1 MFKLKKIITWITL
14 IFLIYAAVAFSQEV
28 KKSVIAGSWYPDDK
42 AELENMINKIYAQ
55 APTLDFY
62 GEVLGLIVPHAGYQ
76 YSGAAAVSAYS
87 TFGSQDIRRAIILG
101 PSHHIHFKGA
111 SILKVKYYE
120 TPLGKVELDQ
130 AACDALLQTK
140 EFVSKKAAH
149 IQEHSVEIQL
159 PLLQHMLKDFKIIPI
174 VVGELDKSD
183 YEQIAD
189 NLRSY
194 MDDHTIIIASSDF
207 THFGRRFGY
216 MPFNDNFKE
225 NVQKL
230 DFGALDK
237 ILHLDSD
244 GFLQYID
251 QTKATI
257 CGSRPIALL
266 LKILDKN
273 CYSQLINY
281 YTSGDLMGNYED
293 SVSYASV
300 CFTKKREELHQKEKN
315 VLLKLARDT
324 LVSYLNKQ
332 KLPVINLNKYNINP
346 RLIQNQGVFVTL
358 NKNGQLRG
366 CIGYIKGQAP
376 IYQAVVRNTINAA
389 TQDPRFYPMNATETK
404 DVTIEISIMSP
415 LKKISSLDEI
425 KVGTHGLYLVKGEN
439 SGILLPQVPGQFG
452 WDKKTFLEQVSQ
464 KAGLAKNAY
473 KEGADI
479 YIFSAQIFGEKEH

>member
-1 MFKLKKIITWITL
+1 MFRLKKPITWITL
-14 IFLIYAAVAFSQEV
+14 IFLIYASVALSQEV

-42 AELENMINKIYAQ
+42 IELEKMINKIYVQ

-76 YSGAAAVSAYS
+76 YSGAAAVNAYAALAN
-87 TFGSQDIRRAIILG
+87 QDIKRVIIMG
-101 PSHHIHFKGA
+101 PTHHIYFKGA

-130 AACDALLQTK
+130 VACQALLQTK
-140 EFVSKKAAH
+140 EFTSNKAAH
-149 IQEHSVEIQL
+149 AQEHSVEIQL
-159 PLLQHMLKDFKIIPI
+159 PLLQHVLKDFKIIPI

-183 YEQIAD
+183 YEKIAD

-194 MDDHTIIIASSDF
+194 MDDYTIIIASSDF

-216 MPFNDNFKE
+216 MPFKDNFKE

-237 ILHLDSD
+237 ILHLDPD

-257 CGSRPIALL
+257 CGNRAIALL
-266 LKILDKN
+266 LKILGKN
-273 CYSQLINY
+273 CYAQLINY

-300 CFTKKREELHQKEKN
+300 CFTKKREELNQKEKN

-324 LVSYLNKQ
+324 LVTYLNKQ
-332 KLPVINLNKYNINP
+332 KLPEINLKEYNINP
-346 RLIQNQGVFVTL
+346 RLIQNQGVFVTI
-358 NKNGQLRG
+358 NKKGQLRG

-389 TQDPRFYPMNATETK
+389 TRDPRFYPMNTAEIK

-415 LKKISSLDEI
+415 LKKIDSLDEI

-439 SGILLPQVPGQFG
+439 SGILLPQVPGQYG
-452 WDKKTFLEQVSQ
+452 WDKKTFLEQLSN

-479 YIFSAQIFGEKEH
+479 FIFSAQVFGEKEH